1 MLNYQRV
8 YVLLIGNGF
17 YKQGLKCCK
26 ALRLNMH
33 VRARPLFAVFVA
45 SLSCSFRR
53 IAFWTKSVEVLWR
66 THRAKTSAWIWMRVV
81 AINLLSYLEFPQGS
95 MHSLRSFCVA
105 KEAWIR
111 WQLSC
116 YHVGFGSCDWVS
128 CSKITASAWNQLITG
143 GPHIV
148 DISILSYMVNPMK
161 SH

>member
-17 YKQGLKCCK
+17 YKQGLKWLK

-53 IAFWTKSVEVLWR
+53 IAFWTKKRWGTLEDPSRKNQRMNLNESGGHQSSQLPWVSARQHALIEVLLCC
-66 THRAKTSAWIWMRVV
+66 K
-81 AINLLSYLEFPQGS
+81 GS
-95 MHSLRSFCVA
+95 VNPMAALM
-105 KEAWIR
+105 
-111 WQLSC
+111 LSC
-116 YHVGFGSCDWVS
+116 WFRFLWLS